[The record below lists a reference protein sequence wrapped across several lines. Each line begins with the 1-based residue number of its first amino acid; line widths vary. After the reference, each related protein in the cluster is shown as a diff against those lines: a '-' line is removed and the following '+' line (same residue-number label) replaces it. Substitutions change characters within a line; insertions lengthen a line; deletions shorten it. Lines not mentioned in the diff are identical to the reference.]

1 MSREKKAIEYLDKM
15 NNNESV
21 SRWDIFL
28 CRREVRKLVLSEAK
42 YEDLYDEVESLIES
56 AKESL

>member
-1 MSREKKAIEYLDKM
+1 MSIETKAKEYLDKM

-28 CRREVRKLVLSEAK
+28 CRREIRKLVLSESK